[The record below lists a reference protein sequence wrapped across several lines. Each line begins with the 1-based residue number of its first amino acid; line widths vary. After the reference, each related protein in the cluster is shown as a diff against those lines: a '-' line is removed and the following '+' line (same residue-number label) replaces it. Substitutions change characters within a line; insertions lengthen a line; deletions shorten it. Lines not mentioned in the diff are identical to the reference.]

1 MKLRESSLP
10 ALTSTSSLPTLGGWK
25 LQIDKVYSYSGS
37 CGDIINVRTLGAGE
51 CDVHCVLWPG
61 DGGSNE
67 LCRGW
72 GGSYSLQS
80 TVCPAL
86 LLLFSVP
93 ENTRICHPMES
104 PAGEGGRDQRCDTQA
119 AAFLYDRVKHGKKFY
134 FDGAHSAISLLVCI
148 PISVSR
154 NNLQC

>member
-25 LQIDKVYSYSGS
+25 LQIDKVYSYSFSGS

-72 GGSYSLQS
+72 GRQLQLLVYSLPRAAFVVFRPREHEDLS
-80 TVCPAL
+80 SDGV
-86 LLLFSVP
+86 F
-93 ENTRICHPMES
+93 
-104 PAGEGGRDQRCDTQA
+104 GGGGRPGPGC
-119 AAFLYDRVKHGKKFY
+119 
-134 FDGAHSAISLLVCI
+134 SLPLR
-148 PISVSR
+148 SR
-154 NNLQC
+154 ETLKEVLF